1 LLPLQNP
8 LLILTDVKEPSF
20 DIGIVVEQN
29 QKHMDKMENA
39 HSAFVPYLDS
49 GLSKAGYFA
58 IFDGHGGSE
67 VAELASR

>member
-1 LLPLQNP
+1 MIQLQNP
-8 LLILTDVKEPSF
+8 LLTLTGVKEPSF

-29 QKHMDKMENA
+29 PKHMDKMENTHA
-39 HSAFVPYLDS
+39 AFVPYLDS
-49 GLSKAGYFA
+49 AKQGYFA